1 MPGGWLEGK
10 TAIVT
15 GSGRG
20 IGKGIA
26 IDMAAQGANVVVVD
40 PGVNM
45 DGSGGEA
52 GPAQEVVDEIKSKG
66 GNAVACLEYVG
77 KMDAGERIVQMA
89 LDNYGKLDIVVNVA
103 GILRDRMI
111 FNMSPEEFDA
121 VIQTHL
127 KGHFSLIK
135 PASILMR
142 QQRSGRII
150 NFTSIT
156 GLVGSA
162 GQANYGAAKGGI
174 SGMTRVVARDLGRY
188 GVTTNCIAPAAAT
201 RMTATIANRPPSA
214 RGPGGPGGP
223 PGAGGPP
230 PGAPAGG
237 PPAGEPAGS
246 PPGGPPGADDPMRGP
261 DMIAPMVC
269 FLASDFAWNVN
280 GQIFA
285 VQGGT
290 VSLIHHPL
298 PEKTIYKPGKWTL
311 EELDKAV
318 PDLLLRG
325 TTNPT
330 PPAAD
335 IDVPGRPA
343 PEPVAAAEGAN

>member
-1 MPGGWLEGK
+1 
-10 TAIVT
+10 
-15 GSGRG
+15 
-20 IGKGIA
+20 
-26 IDMAAQGANVVVVD
+26 
-40 PGVNM
+40 M

-52 GPAQEVVDEIKSKG
+52 GPAQEVVNEIKDKG
-66 GNAVACLEYVG
+66 GNAIACLEYVG

-89 LDNYGKLDIVVNVA
+89 LDNFGKLDVVVNVA

-201 RMTATIANRPPSA
+201 RMTATIANRPPAA
-214 RGPGGPGGP
+214 RGPGAGGPGGAP
-223 PGAGGPP
+223 AGGPP

-237 PPAGEPAGS
+237 PPPGASAGGPPSGGPAGA
-246 PPGGPPGADDPMRGP
+246 PAGGPPGADDPMRSP

-298 PEKTIYKPGKWTL
+298 PEKTIFKPGLWTL
-311 EELDKAV
+311 DELDKAV

-325 TTNPT
+325 TRNPQ
-330 PPAAD
+330 PPSD
-335 IDVPGRPA
+335 DVDVPGRPKPEAA
-343 PEPVAAAEGAN
+343 PAAGGAN

>member
-20 IGKGIA
+20 IGRGIA

-45 DGSGGEA
+45 DGSGGES
-52 GPAQEVVDEIKSKG
+52 GPAQEVVNEIKDKG
-66 GNAVACLEYVG
+66 GKAVACLEYVG
-77 KMDAGERIVQMA
+77 TMDAGERIVQTA
-89 LDNYGKLDIVVNVA
+89 LDNFGKLDIVVNVA

-111 FNMSPEEFDA
+111 FNMSYEEWDA
-121 VIQTHL
+121 VVKTHL

-174 SGMTRVVARDLGRY
+174 SGLTRVVARDLGRY

-201 RMTATIANRPPSA
+201 RMTATIANRPPAA
-214 RGPGGPGGP
+214 RGPGGPGGA

-230 PGAPAGG
+230 PGAPASG
-237 PPAGEPAGS
+237 PPPGAPA
-246 PPGGPPGADDPMRGP
+246 GGPPGADDPMRAA

-298 PEKTIYKPGKWTL
+298 PEKTIFKPGLWTL
-311 EELDKAV
+311 DELDKAV
-318 PDLLLRG
+318 PEMLLRG
-325 TTNPT
+325 TTNPQ
-330 PPAAD
+330 PPAD
-335 IDVPGRPA
+335 DVDVPGRPK
-343 PEPVAAAEGAN
+343 PEAAAATEGAN

>member
-26 IDMAAQGANVVVVD
+26 VDMAAQGASVVVVD

-45 DGSGGEA
+45 DGSGGES
-52 GPAQEVVDEIKSKG
+52 GPAQEVVNEIKDKG
-66 GNAVACLEYVG
+66 GKAVACLEYVG
-77 KMDAGERIVQMA
+77 TMDAGERIVQTA
-89 LDNYGKLDIVVNVA
+89 LDNFGKLDIVVNVA

-111 FNMSPEEFDA
+111 FNMSYEEWDA

-174 SGMTRVVARDLGRY
+174 SALTRVVARDLGRY

-201 RMTATIANRPPSA
+201 RMTATIANRPPAA
-214 RGPGGPGGP
+214 RAPGGPGGA

-237 PPAGEPAGS
+237 PPPGAPA
-246 PPGGPPGADDPMRGP
+246 GGPPGADDPMRSA
-261 DMIAPMVC
+261 DMIAPMAC

-298 PEKTIYKPGKWTL
+298 PEKTIFKPGLWTL
-311 EELDKAV
+311 DELDKAV
-318 PDLLLRG
+318 PEMLLRG
-325 TTNPT
+325 TTNPQ
-330 PPAAD
+330 PPAD
-335 IDVPGRPA
+335 DVDVPGRPK
-343 PEPVAAAEGAN
+343 PEAAAATEGAN

>member
-20 IGKGIA
+20 IGRGIA
-26 IDMAAQGANVVVVD
+26 VDMAAQGANVVVVD

-52 GPAQEVVDEIKSKG
+52 GPAQEVVDEIKDKG
-66 GNAVACLEYVG
+66 GKAVACLEYVG
-77 KMDAGERIVQMA
+77 TMEAGERIVQTA

-111 FNMSPEEFDA
+111 FNMSFEEWDA
-121 VIQTHL
+121 VIKTHL

-201 RMTATIANRPPSA
+201 RMTATIANRPPAA
-214 RGPGGPGGP
+214 RGPGGGGPGGP
-223 PGAGGPP
+223 GAGGPPPGPPAGPP

-237 PPAGEPAGS
+237 PPA
-246 PPGGPPGADDPMRGP
+246 DDPMRSA
-261 DMIAPMVC
+261 DMIAPMAC
-269 FLASDFAWNVN
+269 FLASDFAWNIN

-290 VSLIHHPL
+290 VSLILHPL
-298 PEKTIYKPGKWTL
+298 PEKTIFKQGLWTL
-311 EELDKAV
+311 DELDTAV

-325 TTNPT
+325 TRNPQ
-330 PPAAD
+330 PPAD
-335 IDVPGRPA
+335 DVEVPGRTK
-343 PEPVAAAEGAN
+343 PEAAAPAGGAN

>member
-26 IDMAAQGANVVVVD
+26 VDMAAEGANVVVVD

-66 GNAVACLEYVG
+66 GNAIACLEYVG

-89 LDNYGKLDIVVNVA
+89 LDNFGKLDIVVNVA

-162 GQANYGAAKGGI
+162 GQANYGAA
-174 SGMTRVVARDLGRY
+174 
-188 GVTTNCIAPAAAT
+188 
-201 RMTATIANRPPSA
+201 
-214 RGPGGPGGP
+214 
-223 PGAGGPP
+223 
-230 PGAPAGG
+230 
-237 PPAGEPAGS
+237 
-246 PPGGPPGADDPMRGP
+246 
-261 DMIAPMVC
+261 
-269 FLASDFAWNVN
+269 
-280 GQIFA
+280 
-285 VQGGT
+285 
-290 VSLIHHPL
+290 
-298 PEKTIYKPGKWTL
+298 
-311 EELDKAV
+311 
-318 PDLLLRG
+318 
-325 TTNPT
+325 
-330 PPAAD
+330 
-335 IDVPGRPA
+335 
-343 PEPVAAAEGAN
+343 